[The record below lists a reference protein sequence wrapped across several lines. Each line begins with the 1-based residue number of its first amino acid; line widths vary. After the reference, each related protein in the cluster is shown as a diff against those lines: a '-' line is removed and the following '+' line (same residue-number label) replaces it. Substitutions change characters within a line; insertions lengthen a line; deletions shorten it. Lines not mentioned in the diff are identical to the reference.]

1 MKSGL
6 QKINLRSNNFV
17 LHLLCLSSN
26 QLLNNMGSLQA
37 IEKLE
42 ESNRSLQITLEQLGE
57 QFEDLRHDPRF
68 EGLVD
73 DLENLAVNYLKTWM
87 NSNKQVIELL
97 EKR

>member
-87 NSNKQVIELL
+87 NSNKQVIDLL
-97 EKR
+97 EKK